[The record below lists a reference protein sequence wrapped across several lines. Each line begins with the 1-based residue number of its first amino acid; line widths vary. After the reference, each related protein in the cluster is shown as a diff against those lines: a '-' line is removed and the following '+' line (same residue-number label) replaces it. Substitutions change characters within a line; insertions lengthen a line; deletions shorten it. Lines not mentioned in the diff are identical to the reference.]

1 MTFYMPTLIYEE
13 QNCVQNHAS
22 DLVKFGQRAL
32 VVTGHHSAIA
42 NGSLLDVDAALR
54 KVGISYCTYSDI
66 EQNPS
71 VESIMKARDYGAE
84 EEVDFV
90 IGIGGGS
97 PMDSAKAI
105 ALMIRNKD
113 KGADYL
119 YEKGNPV
126 DALPVVAVPTTCGTG
141 SEVTGIAVLTRH
153 DIETKAS
160 IPYLIF
166 PDLALVDPAYLKFA
180 PETVLRNTA
189 CDALCHL
196 SESYLNAKASDF
208 SRMCSD
214 AGLAL
219 WKRSLPV
226 LTGDRNPSDEDYAS
240 LIRTSTIAGMA
251 IAQTGTAIPHGLSY
265 GLTYDMH
272 IAHGR
277 ACGQYLGGY
286 LAEAPAEDRDHILG
300 LSGLETLDGYLS
312 YFAKSCGVVEV
323 SDEENER
330 IVSRMLENPSKMAT
344 APFPVDEAMLRR
356 ITAFTK

>member
-13 QNCVQNHAS
+13 PGAVRNHAKE
-22 DLVKFGQRAL
+22 LVKFGQRAL
-32 VVTGHHSAIA
+32 VVTGRHSAVA

-54 KVGISYCTYSDI
+54 QAGISYCIYSDI

-71 VESIMKARDYGAE
+71 VETIMKARDYGVE

-105 ALMIRNKD
+105 ALMIRHKD
-113 KGADYL
+113 RGADYL

-141 SEVTGIAVLTRH
+141 SEVTGVSVLTRH
-153 DIETKAS
+153 DVETKAS
-160 IPYLIF
+160 IPYAIF
-166 PDLALVDPAYLKFA
+166 PSLALVDPAYLKFA
-180 PETVLRNTA
+180 PKTVLHNTA

-196 SESYLNAKASDF
+196 AESYLNAKASDF
-208 SRMCSD
+208 SRICSD
-214 AGLAL
+214 AGLSL
-219 WKRSLPV
+219 WARSLAV
-226 LTGDRNPSDEDYAS
+226 LTDEREPTDEDYAN
-240 LIRTSTIAGMA
+240 LMKTSTIAGMA

-286 LAEAPAEDRDHILG
+286 LAEAPKADREHILG
-300 LSGLETLDGYLS
+300 LAGLETLEGYQK
-312 YFAKSCGVVEV
+312 YFETSCGAV
-323 SDEENER
+323 DITPEESGR
-330 IVSRMLENPSKMAT
+330 IVQRMLENPAKMAT
-344 APFPVDEAMLRR
+344 APFTVDEAMLRR
-356 ITAFTK
+356 IAGIG